1 MKFLISIKS
10 IHLNNRYRLR
20 ILNLNMPQSV
30 NNIEIEIL
38 GNPSTSMCFIGLLYK
53 NYISICQKIEVL
65 TGETKNIDLIN
76 VV

>member
-1 MKFLISIKS
+1 
-10 IHLNNRYRLR
+10 
-20 ILNLNMPQSV
+20 MPQSV
-30 NNIEIEIL
+30 NNIEIEVL
-38 GNPSTSMCFIGLLYK
+38 GYPSTSMCFIDLLYK